1 MRPFIPLRVY
11 YEEIVKK
18 YEQGKEILERYEK
31 LNIPLTPIEAHHK
44 IEELR
49 HLPNK
54 EYTKMKKYLI
64 LGTRKTIKL
73 TPNDK
78 SADFIVPFTSS
89 GCTATCLYCYLVCH
103 FNTNSYLRIYMNRE
117 EIMNKVKKTIMKV
130 GEHKVYELGS
140 NSDMV
145 LENTITGNLR
155 WAIEEFGKLE
165 NATATF
171 STKFDAVED
180 LLTANHNGHTQMR
193 ISINPQEIIE
203 RVEFG
208 TSSLKERVI
217 AANKMFEAGYKIGL
231 NIAPI
236 ILQNGWE
243 IMYENMFKEVK
254 ETLSSKLKNQLF
266 IEVIFM
272 TYGLPNYIINTESMP
287 KAVNLLDKV
296 KMRPKG
302 PGKYTYRNEYRNPAE
317 DIIREYIQ
325 NYLPEATISYI
336 V

>member
-11 YEEIVKK
+11 YEEAVKE
-18 YEQGKEILERYEK
+18 YEQGKELLERYK
-31 LNIPLTPIEAHHK
+31 KINIPLIPIESHHK

-49 HLPNK
+49 HLPNN
-54 EYTKMKKYLI
+54 EFTKMKKYLI

-78 SADFIVPFTSS
+78 SADFILPFTSS

-103 FNTNSYLRIYMNRE
+103 FNTNSYLRIFMNRDE
-117 EIMNKVKKTIMKV
+117 MINKVKKMVKKV
-130 GEHKVYELGS
+130 GEHKIYELGC

-145 LENTITGNLR
+145 LEDTITGNLK
-155 WAIEEFGKLE
+155 WAIEEFGKLQ

-171 STKFDAVED
+171 ATKFDAVD
-180 LLTANHNGHTQMR
+180 GLLTANHNGHTQMR
-193 ISINPQEIIE
+193 ISINPEEIIK

-208 TSSLKERVI
+208 TSTLKERI
-217 AANKMFEAGYKIGL
+217 TAANKMFEAGYKIGL

-236 ILQNGWE
+236 ILEEGWE
-243 IMYENMFKEVK
+243 AMYHNMFKEVT
-254 ETLSSKLKNQLF
+254 ELLLPKLKEQLF

-272 TYGLPNYIINTESMP
+272 TYGLPNFYINTESMP
-287 KAVNLLDKV
+287 KAVNLLDKG

-302 PGKYTYRNEYRNPAE
+302 PGKYTYRNEYRSAAE
-317 DIIREYIQ
+317 KIIRGYIEK
-325 NYLPEATISYI
+325 YLPEATISYI

>member
-1 MRPFIPLRVY
+1 MKPFIPLRVY
-11 YEEIVKK
+11 YEEVVKE
-18 YEQGKEILERYEK
+18 YEQGQVLLERYK
-31 LNIPLTPIEAHHK
+31 GMGIPLIPIEAHHK

-49 HLPNK
+49 HRPNK
-54 EYTKMKKYLI
+54 EFTKMKKYLI
-64 LGTRKTIKL
+64 LGTRKSIKL

-89 GCTATCLYCYLVCH
+89 GCTASCLYCYLVCN
-103 FNTNSYLRIYMNRE
+103 FNVNSYLRVFVNRDE
-117 EIMNKVKKTIMKV
+117 MIKRVKKNIKKE
-130 GEHKVYELGS
+130 GEHRVYELGC
-140 NSDMV
+140 NSDMI

-171 STKFDAVED
+171 ATKFDAVED

-193 ISINPQEIIE
+193 ISINPQEVIK

-208 TSSLKERVI
+208 TSGLRERIV

-236 ILQNGWE
+236 ILQEGWE
-243 IMYENMFKEVK
+243 TMYENMFKEV
-254 ETLSSKLKNQLF
+254 SKLLLPKLKAQLF

-272 TYGLPNYIINTESMP
+272 TYGLPNFYINTESMP
-287 KAVNLLDKV
+287 KAVNLLDKD

-317 DIIREYIQ
+317 ETIRGYIAS
-325 NYLPEATISYI
+325 YLPEAVISYI